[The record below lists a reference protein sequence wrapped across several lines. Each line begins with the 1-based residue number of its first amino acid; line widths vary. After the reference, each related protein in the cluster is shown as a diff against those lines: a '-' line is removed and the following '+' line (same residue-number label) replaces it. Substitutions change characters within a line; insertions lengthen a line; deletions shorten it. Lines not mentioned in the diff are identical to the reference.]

1 MTQIAQN
8 YAQQFA
14 VARIQPNI
22 NHADYYMSMAKQLF
36 DVAEN
41 YNKKNTEDI
50 FMGYVEVIRAI
61 EYLAA
66 MYGNKANKPGE
77 FSVAKHVVFQEFG
90 YLLNDLQNHFESYPD
105 EIIKRDIANGKALA
119 KEFNMQA

>member
-8 YAQQFA
+8 YAHQFA
-14 VARIQPNI
+14 IDRIQPNI

-50 FMGYVEVIRAI
+50 FMGYVEVIRFI
-61 EYLAA
+61 EMLAA
-66 MYGNKANKPGE
+66 MYGNKASKPADLNM
-77 FSVAKHVVFQEFG
+77 AKHVVFQSFG

-105 EIIKRDIANGKALA
+105 EITKRDILNGKALA
-119 KEFNMQA
+119 TGFNMQA